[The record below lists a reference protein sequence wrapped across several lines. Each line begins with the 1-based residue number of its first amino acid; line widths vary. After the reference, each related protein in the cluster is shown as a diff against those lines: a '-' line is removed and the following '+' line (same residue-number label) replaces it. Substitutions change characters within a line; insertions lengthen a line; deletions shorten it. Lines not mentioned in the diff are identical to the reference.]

1 MTKKQ
6 KIGSPPGTLLY
17 TGPHTN
23 ERIRITL
30 IQFNEHEYF
39 EKEFYDLSECLTH
52 IVKDR
57 VNWID
62 VDGVHNVQLIEK
74 IGHLFNIHPLTL
86 EDLVHTDQRPKF
98 EDYDHY
104 LLAILKMITY
114 RDVMREEQLSLVLLE
129 NTVISFQEP
138 DGGDAFDTIRER
150 LRQAK
155 GRVRKRG
162 ADYLFYALMDS
173 VIDWYFLVVDRISER
188 VHEIETE
195 LLKDSTRASVLHL
208 YKLKREIINLAK
220 HVMPL
225 RELVNNMSRSEN
237 DLITEPSRI
246 FHRDLA
252 DHVSRIIESVNSNR
266 DLLNGLMDLYL
277 SFNSLKMNEVM
288 KVLTIMSSIFIPV
301 TFIAGVYGMNFENMP
316 ELHSPFGYAATWAV
330 MIMVMGGLLIYFK
343 RKKWM

>member
-1 MTKKQ
+1 MTKKY
-6 KIGSPPGTLLY
+6 KTGSPPGTLVY
-17 TGPHTN
+17 TGDHDGK
-23 ERIRITL
+23 RVRITL
-30 IQFNEHEYF
+30 IQFTESEYS
-39 EKEFYDLSECLTH
+39 EREFYDLSECISYTS
-52 IVKDR
+52 KDK

-62 VDGVHNVQLIEK
+62 VDGVHNQHLIEK
-74 IGHLFNIHPLTL
+74 IGQLYNIHPLTL
-86 EDLVHTDQRPKF
+86 EDLMHTDQRPKF
-98 EDYDHY
+98 EDYEHY
-104 LLAILKMITY
+104 LLSILKMITY
-114 RDVMREEQLSLVLLE
+114 KDVMREEQLSLVLLE

-173 VIDWYFLVVDRISER
+173 VIDWYFIVVDKISER

-195 LLKDSTRASVLHL
+195 LLRDSTSASVLQL
-208 YKLKREIINLAK
+208 YKLKREIINLSK

-225 RELVNNMSRSEN
+225 RDLVHNMSKSEN
-237 DLITEPSRI
+237 DLITEPSRL

-252 DHVSRIIESVNSNR
+252 DHVSRIIDSVHANR
-266 DLLNGLMDLYL
+266 DTLNGLMDLYL

-301 TFIAGVYGMNFENMP
+301 TFVAGVYGMNFEYMP
-316 ELHSPFGYAATWAV
+316 ELRSPYGYAIVWLV
-330 MIMVMGGLLIYFK
+330 MLLMMGGLLFYFR

>member
-74 IGHLFNIHPLTL
+74 IGNLFNIHPLTL

-252 DHVSRIIESVNSNR
+252 DHVSRIIDSVNSNR